1 MSEEHGAE
9 RIAFKTLNIYQ
20 TYYQSPWALPFS
32 DIRTL
37 VYALCAAPFALCLF
51 LPATRNAQPVIGD
64 SDDWKRYTQTIS

>member
-9 RIAFKTLNIYQ
+9 RVAFIRLIILQN
-20 TYYQSPWALPFS
+20 YYQSPWALPFS

-51 LPATRNAQPVIGD
+51 CP
-64 SDDWKRYTQTIS
+64 